1 MLERVQKLMARA
13 NVASR
18 RACEELIV
26 AGRVRINGQ
35 TATLGDKADPSKD
48 IVTVDGVTLDLK
60 QFHKTYI
67 AYYKPIN
74 VLSTTEPHRGDD
86 RPTVREMIPVE
97 GHLFTIGRLD
107 AESEG
112 LIILTNDG
120 DTANRL
126 AHPRYQ
132 HTKTYKVTVHGT
144 PSRQVLEQWQDGV
157 WVDGELTAPC
167 YIRVLHEAHDTT
179 ILRIVMTEGRKRQ
192 IRRVASQLGNPVHRL
207 LRTHVGQLELGPMR
221 KGEWRV
227 LEEDEI
233 ESMKTPAEELK
244 FIRKRRVQSGR
255 RVARPPE
262 PDRASTEKPAEQR
275 PGEKAPS
282 VWKGRARPG
291 TGPSASRPASSGGRG
306 KRPVKPTGG
315 AVRGET
321 KRPPKSGPKGG
332 PKGRT
337 KKP

>member
-60 QFHKTYI
+60 QYHKTYI

-74 VLSTTEPHRGDD
+74 VLSTSETHHRDD

-107 AESEG
+107 AASEG
-112 LIILTNDG
+112 LIVLTNDG
-120 DTANRL
+120 EMANRL

-132 HTKTYKVTVHGT
+132 HTKTYKVTVYGA

-157 WVDGELTAPC
+157 WVEGELTAPC
-167 YIRVLHEAHDTT
+167 YIRVLHEARETT

-192 IRRVASQLGNPVHRL
+192 IRRVAAQLGHPVQRL

-221 KGEWRV
+221 KGDWRV
-227 LEEDEI
+227 LDEEEVEAMQI
-233 ESMKTPAEELK
+233 PAEELK
-244 FIRKRRVQSGR
+244 FIRKRQPQRGRSAPRPAAPERPKAENSSGKRSEEETSQPR
-255 RVARPPE
+255 RTRPRP
-262 PDRASTEKPAEQR
+262 AGGSSGSKPGTRSGPGQRSSR
-275 PGEKAPS
+275 PGA
-282 VWKGRARPG
+282 GG
-291 TGPSASRPASSGGRG
+291 TKSGVRRG
-306 KRPVKPTGG
+306 
-315 AVRGET
+315 
-321 KRPPKSGPKGG
+321 PKSGPKGG